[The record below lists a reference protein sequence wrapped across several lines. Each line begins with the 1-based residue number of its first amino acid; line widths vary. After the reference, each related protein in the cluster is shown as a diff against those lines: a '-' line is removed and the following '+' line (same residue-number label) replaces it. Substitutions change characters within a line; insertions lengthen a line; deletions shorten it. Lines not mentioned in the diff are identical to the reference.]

1 MRWPGLPRL
10 PRLRGLPWLCAA
22 LVVAPSGALA
32 QGADEV
38 LAKFGATEVRASDLR
53 RILQSQEP
61 AAREQLLRSPPALD
75 RLLRTEAFRRA
86 LLTEARAKGWDKR
99 PEVAAELERARDQVL
114 VQSYMNSLA
123 RPPADYP
130 GEAEL
135 RKTYDGA
142 KNELARPRE
151 WRVAQ
156 IFVAAASADAETKA
170 AELARRAKA
179 AGADFAALARQG
191 SEHAESA
198 ARGGE
203 IGWVADGQTL
213 PEVARALAG
222 MKAGEVGGPVRSTA
236 GWHVLRVLEER
247 AAGPREFV
255 EVREY
260 LNNLLRAR
268 RAQENEAKY
277 LDELMAKNPIA
288 VNEVALIR
296 LRDELAKTR

>member
-1 MRWPGLPRL
+1 MTFRISPLLGAVL
-10 PRLRGLPWLCAA
+10 AA
-22 LVVAPSGALA
+22 LPLSAAA

-38 LAKFGATEVRASDLR
+38 LAKFGAAEVRTSDIR
-53 RILQSQEP
+53 RLLQAQDP
-61 AAREQLLRSPPALD
+61 AAREQLLRSPAALD
-75 RLLRTEAFRRA
+75 RAMRAEAFKRA
-86 LLTEARAKGWDKR
+86 LLAEARAKGWDQR
-99 PEVAAELERARDQVL
+99 PEVAAELERAREQAL
-114 VQSYMNSLA
+114 VASYVNSLA

-130 GEAEL
+130 GAAEL
-135 RKTYDGA
+135 QKAYEA
-142 KNELARPRE
+142 SKQELVQPRQ

-156 IFVAAASADAETKA
+156 IFVAAATPEAEKKA
-170 AELARRAKA
+170 ADLARRARS

-203 IGWVADGQTL
+203 IGWIAEGQSL
-213 PEVARALAG
+213 PEVARALAA
-222 MKAGEVGGPVRSTA
+222 MKAGATSDPVRSSA
-236 GWHVLRVLEER
+236 GWHVLRLLEEKP
-247 AAGPREFV
+247 AAPREFA

-260 LNNLLRAR
+260 LAAALRAR

-277 LDELMAKNPIA
+277 FDEMLAKNPIA